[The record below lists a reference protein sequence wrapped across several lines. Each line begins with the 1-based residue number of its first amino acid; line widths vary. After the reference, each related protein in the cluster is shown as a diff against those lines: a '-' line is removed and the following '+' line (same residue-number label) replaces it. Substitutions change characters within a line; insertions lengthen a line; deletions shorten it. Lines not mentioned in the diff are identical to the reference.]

1 MFGDLRK
8 VSKCSTIFEWFINR
22 SWIWCCPRTLSSASK
37 ISSWIFLFSLLR
49 PSVRFRI
56 VSGHAWIWFLRKVWL
71 QVFTKLHRVIRA
83 SFRIVWFASW
93 QNTNTCSNI
102 LCWKTV
108 SAPHYESTATL
119 ESAHNASIIIA
130 SLRFK
135 SPTSKFNKPFK
146 TNTLVN
152 DDYPQVQKFASI
164 PSTVKCTSI
173 SVPWCNAI
181 SFVSILSEAKST
193 SVSSTADFVITL
205 RACIKSLEKSGI
217 GSWTIIL
224 TSKTLRICT

>member
-1 MFGDLRK
+1 M
-8 VSKCSTIFEWFINR
+8 
-22 SWIWCCPRTLSSASK
+22 
-37 ISSWIFLFSLLR
+37 
-49 PSVRFRI
+49 
-56 VSGHAWIWFLRKVWL
+56 
-71 QVFTKLHRVIRA
+71 FTKLHRVIRA

-102 LCWKTV
+102 LCWNTV

-164 PSTVKCTSI
+164 PSTSNVLQYLSLDATQSVLWVFSPKQKVLVFHQLLTSW
-173 SVPWCNAI
+173 SHWER
-181 SFVSILSEAKST
+181 VSNLW
-193 SVSSTADFVITL
+193 
-205 RACIKSLEKSGI
+205 RSLESV
-217 GSWTIIL
+217 L
-224 TSKTLRICT
+224 ERLYLPQRH